1 MREIE
6 LQLAISWYQTK
17 FSVVRL
23 DHIQLWLWP
32 KGTHEN
38 LKTNQVVATTIVY
51 SPQSELKSSIV
62 EDSTN
67 ATLQY
72 EEELK

>member
-6 LQLAISWYQTK
+6 LQLPISWCQIK

-23 DHIQLWLWP
+23 DDIQLCFWP
-32 KGTHEN
+32 KRTHEN

-51 SPQSELKSSIV
+51 PPQSELKSSIV
-62 EDSTN
+62 EGSTN
-67 ATLQY
+67 ATL
-72 EEELK
+72 LM